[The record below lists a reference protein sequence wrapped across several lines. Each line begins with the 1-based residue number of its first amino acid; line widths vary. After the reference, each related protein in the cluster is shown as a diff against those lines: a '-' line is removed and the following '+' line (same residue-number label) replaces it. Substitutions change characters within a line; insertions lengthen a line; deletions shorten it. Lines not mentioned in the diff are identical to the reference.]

1 LFDVL
6 SPALIFALA
15 AVSLAGPSHRVIEF
29 AGGRTTV
36 DSLGDADHVLVQDKK
51 GNTTSESWCNSARFG
66 DYFVLFIRLKDA
78 VMGGE
83 NDAVLGLVDYPLR
96 VNDPKR
102 PLLLK
107 TAASLSKNYSKV
119 FTAQVQQ
126 RIRTAE
132 PAALFCKDGQ
142 AMLGDGVIWANRSGV
157 AVLNADPPATNDL
170 VLMGEVTWL
179 NRRGGDPSK
188 EWIVTVRIKTV
199 ITGEFS
205 GKTFQFAVHSPAQSG
220 LKKGRSYKIEAVWT
234 GDGYAVDQLQWT
246 KPTRV
251 RQDAATAPP

>member
-1 LFDVL
+1 ML

-15 AVSLAGPSHRVIEF
+15 TVSLAGPWHRVIEF

-36 DSLGDADHVLVQDKK
+36 DSVGDADHVLVQDKK
-51 GNTTSESWCNSARFG
+51 GNTTSESWCDSGRFS
-66 DYFVLFIRLKDA
+66 DYFVLFIRFKDA

-83 NDAVLGLVDYPLR
+83 SGAMLGLVDYPLR

-107 TAASLSKNYSKV
+107 TAASLSRNYSKV

-126 RIRTAE
+126 RIRIAE
-132 PAALFCKDGQ
+132 PAALFCRNGQ

-157 AVLNADPPATNDL
+157 VVLNAAPPARNDL
-170 VLMGEVTWL
+170 VLEGQVTWL
-179 NRRGGDPSK
+179 NRRTDDPSK
-188 EWIVTVRIKTV
+188 EWIVTVRIKRV

-220 LKKGRSYKIEAVWT
+220 LKKGRSYTIEAVWT
-234 GDGYAVDQLQWT
+234 GDGYSVDQLQWT
-246 KPTRV
+246 TKPTTPA
-251 RQDAATAPP
+251 RQDAAGALP